1 MDAATDLNTSHNAD
15 AHRFEI
21 HDGDSRVG
29 LTQYAVVSPDGV
41 HRVFFHTEVDD
52 AYSGQGLAG
61 RLVAAA
67 LDETVADGLR
77 IVPVCPF
84 VATYVKRH
92 PEYAAHV
99 DEPTGDHRT
108 RASGAGA
115 AGLDG

>member
-1 MDAATDLNTSHNAD
+1 MDAAPVIETHHAD
-15 AHRFEI
+15 EESQFELR
-21 HDGDSRVG
+21 DGD
-29 LTQYAVVSPDGV
+29 AVVGKARYAPSGDGTG
-41 HRVFFHTEVDD
+41 RVFFHTEVDD